1 MKVKIFSFY
10 TAILLFGLLHICQ
23 LIKAQP
29 DTVIVESSW
38 GFTPSIPPDGIY
50 EAGTEVTVCLNIP
63 TFDLPFAQWFSGFGI
78 NLPQGW
84 DIETLNLD
92 DPPENCTG
100 FGEWIANDSV
110 NCYGFD
116 YLPGYYYDREEFST
130 DGFDGIPCNNFG
142 DNCPTQANHSWQF
155 CFSVSISTEII
166 PEALSDTI
174 TPFVWITP
182 DNLTGSWGPTAG
194 TNPDSVNTLY
204 FAHPNNTVIY
214 ETNACGDQGVVDQ
227 FAPCDESIFDLN
239 QIDIPI
245 DSILSGFWY
254 YLEPEND
261 PVLIEDG
268 LIDPSV
274 YPTGIYSYQYE
285 AVVNDS
291 ITCNGSL
298 QVSVDY
304 QFPLIGTSTEIEL
317 CGDPGEICP
326 SEFLEN
332 PVEDQGT
339 WFLYDSQDSFI
350 QQFSQSDFCIEA
362 AELSNLLPSYEDGF
376 SFVYFLTQ
384 FPCEPYIDTLSFI
397 PNGPFG
403 SSCNQLL
410 ELSLENTC
418 LPESAELELY
428 DSETGEWIQTY
439 ESTGLVE
446 STYTFEIS
454 ESGNYD
460 LYLKVSGFLN
470 ELLPNQTLGDGN
482 EISFGNLIAGD
493 FNNDNSVGIADFSV
507 FASAYGLSAG
517 DEGFQEVLDIDCSN
531 SIGIGDFSSFSVN
544 YGLDGDET
552 E

>member
-1 MKVKIFSFY
+1 MKVNTFSLQ
-10 TAILLFGLLHICQ
+10 TAILLVGLLHICQ

-29 DTVIVESSW
+29 DTLIVESSW
-38 GFTPSIPPDGIY
+38 SFSPGVPSDGVY
-50 EAGTEVTVCLNIP
+50 ETGTEVQVCVSIPNIP
-63 TFDLPFAQWFSGFGI
+63 LSGAQWWSGFGI
-78 NLPQGW
+78 ELPEGW
-84 DIETLNLD
+84 DYETLDLFA
-92 DPPENCTG
+92 PP
-100 FGEWIANDSV
+100 FGCGGNWIPLNEIACND
-110 NCYGFD
+110 YE
-116 YLPGYYYDREEFST
+116 YPPGYYHDDNVGGPQ
-130 DGFDGIPCNNFG
+130 DGTPCNNWG
-142 DNCPTQANHSWQF
+142 DSCPLDHTWQF
-155 CFSVSISTEII
+155 CFSVSIE
-166 PEALSDTI
+166 DTLNPNLLGANI
-174 TPFVWITP
+174 TPSIWLTP
-182 DNLTGSWGPTAG
+182 DNLTGSWICCGSH
-194 TNPDSVNTLY
+194 PDSVNTLY
-204 FAHPNNTVIY
+204 YAYPINDIYY
-214 ETNACGDQGVVDQ
+214 ETNSCGDQGVVDQ

-274 YPTGIYSYQYE
+274 YPSGVYSNEYE
-285 AVVNDS
+285 AVVNDTL
-291 ITCNGSL
+291 TCNGSL
-298 QVSVDY
+298 RVTVDY
-304 QFPLIGTSTEIEL
+304 QFPLIGTSTEIEI
-317 CGDPGEICP
+317 CGNPGGICP

-362 AELSNLLPSYEDGF
+362 AELSNLLPSYEHGF

-384 FPCEPYIDTLSFI
+384 FPCGPYVDTLDFN

-403 SSCNQLL
+403 SSCSQLL

-439 ESTGLVE
+439 ESSGLVE
-446 STYTFEIS
+446 STYSFEIS

-482 EISFGNLIAGD
+482 EISFGYLIAGD
-493 FNNDNSVGIADFSV
+493 FNADNSIGIADFSL
-507 FASAYGLSAG
+507 FASAYGLNVG
-517 DEGFQEVLDIDCSN
+517 DDGFQEVLDIDCSN
-531 SIGIGDFSSFSVN
+531 SIGIGDFSSFSSN
-544 YGLDGDET
+544 YGLDGDQPE
-552 E
+552 